1 MTVLEDIAIR
11 AGVGHL
17 ATLRH
22 NLVSSIEMFSVVL
35 NSKLYLIGK
44 ISIIIWPVGL
54 VQPLQLLHSYPVQGL
69 IAGEVVESE
78 PARLIIEPSANIV
91 ILSLVNT
98 KSRNSWRVQTRW
110 LGLIRRTVL
119 YTQTP
124 PLDSPIRLQL

>member
-17 ATLRH
+17 ASLRH
-22 NLVSSIEMFSVVL
+22 YLVSSIEVFSDVL
-35 NSKLYLIGK
+35 NSKLDLVSK
-44 ISIIIWPVGL
+44 ISIVIWPVGL
-54 VQPLQLLHSYPVQGL
+54 VQPLQLLHSYLVQGL
-69 IAGEVVESE
+69 IAREVVKSE
-78 PARLIIEPSANIV
+78 PAGLIIEPSANIV

-124 PLDSPIRLQL
+124 RLDSPIRLQL